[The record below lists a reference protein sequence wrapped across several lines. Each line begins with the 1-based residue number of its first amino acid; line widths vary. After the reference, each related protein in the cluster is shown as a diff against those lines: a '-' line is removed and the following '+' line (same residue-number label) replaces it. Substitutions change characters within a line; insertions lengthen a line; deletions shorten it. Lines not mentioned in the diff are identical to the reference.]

1 MDINFKAAI
10 ENALIGFYVSTVDGK
25 FKFVNKHMLKI
36 FGYNNFEELKQVY
49 IPKDIYATPEDRDA
63 FIGKLREKGYVEA
76 FQIKVKKK
84 NGEII
89 DIIVSGQLF
98 DNYRLE
104 GWIVDVTEREK
115 LLQRIKL
122 HNRII
127 EENSDA
133 IFITDRNGLIVYTN
147 SKFEEL
153 MGSIPDIT
161 YAKELIPVS
170 TEHLKKYKELNKA
183 IIKKGVW
190 TGELE
195 VIGKNNK
202 IIPCGVKIFTLLDS
216 KGKVENYIS
225 VYRDIS
231 EKKALQDQLKHSQKM
246 EILGELAGS
255 VIHDMNNILM
265 SIGYN
270 TELIAMVQGKNPEK
284 TKKYLNNIEKTI
296 KNAQDILKKFS
307 MLSKKSQ
314 VAKLPISVSTL
325 LKDLIVMVSP
335 LVKKKN
341 IEINFNDTTNNSK
354 ILGNKSSFI
363 QAILNLVINAIDA
376 IEAVNR
382 PNGLIT
388 LNANIIDIDNRRFV
402 RITLQDNGTGME
414 QEVMDKIFEPFYT
427 TKGAKGTGLGLAIVY
442 REIKELNGDI
452 SVSSEKGEGTKFNIT
467 LPVHIDN
474 SNEFMEINDKKSDKD
489 FDRLIYL
496 MDDDKI
502 FSGSIREYLEFY
514 GFKVMEFDEAEK
526 LYKQLTVKTPD
537 ILLLDF
543 VLDGSLTGED
553 VLKFIERNNLKFT
566 VVVLSGLVD
575 STITDLKNYDNV
587 KAIIQK
593 PISGKDLLQKLN
605 GIDEN
610 N

>member
-10 ENALIGFYVSTVDGK
+10 EKALIGFYVSTVDGK
-25 FKFVNKHMLKI
+25 FKFANKHMLKI
-36 FGYNNFEELKQVY
+36 FGYNSIEELKRLY
-49 IPKDIYATPEDRDA
+49 IPEDIYASAEDRDA
-63 FIGKLREKGYVEA
+63 FIKKLREKGYVEA

-402 RITLQDNGTGME
+402 RITLQDNGAGME

-575 STITDLKNYDNV
+575 ATITDLKNYDNV